1 MPYRIYR
8 KELYLYRKEHAINT
22 LNVNYEYSKTKMEK
36 IK

>member
-1 MPYRIYR
+1 MKCLIEY
-8 KELYLYRKEHAINT
+8 LYVYRKEHAINT